1 MTMAELTTCLWFDN
15 QAQEAANYYATVFP
29 GAKVGAVTRYPEG
42 FPGEPGS
49 VMTVDFEIFG
59 QKFVGLNGGPDFSF
73 SEAISFQVPCE
84 TQDEVD
90 RYWSTLSEGGEEGP
104 CGWLKDKYGVSW
116 QIVPT
121 ALPQMLS
128 DSDPARS
135 SRVAKALGDMKKII
149 IADLESAAAASA

>member
-1 MTMAELTTCLWFDN
+1 
-15 QAQEAANYYATVFP
+15 
-29 GAKVGAVTRYPEG
+29 
-42 FPGEPGS
+42 
-49 VMTVDFEIFG
+49 MTVDFEIFG
-59 QKFVGLNGGPDFSF
+59 QKFVGLNGGPEFSF

-84 TQDEVD
+84 TQDDVD

-128 DSDPARS
+128 DPDPARS

-149 IADLESAAAASA
+149 IADLESAAAVSE